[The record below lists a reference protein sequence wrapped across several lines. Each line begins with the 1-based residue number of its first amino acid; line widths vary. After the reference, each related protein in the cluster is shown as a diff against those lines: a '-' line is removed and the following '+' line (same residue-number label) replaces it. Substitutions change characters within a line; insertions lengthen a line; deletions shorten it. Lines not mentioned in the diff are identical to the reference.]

1 MVLFLF
7 YDDNSAHLFSYPSI
21 QTFNPAAKARIIH
34 APKKP
39 MLGSP
44 TVDFIGDVR
53 ARNEPERYKKRNP

>member
-1 MVLFLF
+1 MMIIQRTYFLI
-7 YDDNSAHLFSYPSI
+7 LPI